1 MSGVAERL
9 RIAVVG
15 CGRIAQAHLAAIA
28 SIGEVRLSAVV
39 DVREPAAKAV
49 AEQYRCDAIA
59 DYEDPRVAAAAD
71 AVVICTPPQ
80 THAEIARHFLER
92 GVHVMVE
99 KPITIRS
106 ADAQAL
112 ARLAQEKQR
121 VLMMASKFRYV
132 PDVMKTKAL
141 VESGALG
148 KIVLYENA
156 FCSKVAMGERW
167 NAQPDVAGGGV
178 LIDNGCH
185 SADIARYLLGPI
197 THVHAHKGI
206 AAQQLLVED
215 TVRFEFRTGGGTIG
229 TVDLSWSLNKESDVY
244 LALYGTQGTL
254 FVGWKE
260 SRYRQDG
267 SSVWVPFGS
276 GYDKVAAF
284 RGQIENFAATIAKRD
299 APLITVQDAL
309 ASVEVI
315 EAAYESMRRD
325 SCVKVGGTRNDAVE
339 AG

>member
-1 MSGVAERL
+1 VSGDGERL
-9 RIAVVG
+9 RLAVVG
-15 CGRIAQAHLAAIA
+15 CGRIAQQHLAAIA
-28 SIGEVRLSAVV
+28 TVGEVRLAAVV
-39 DVREPAAKAV
+39 DTREPAAKAV
-49 AEQYRCDAIA
+49 AEQYRCDALY
-59 DYEDPRVAAAAD
+59 DYRDPRLAGALD

-80 THAEIARHFLER
+80 THADLARHFLER

-132 PDVMKTKAL
+132 PDVQKAKAL

-156 FCSKVAMGERW
+156 FCSKVAMADRW

-197 THVHAHKGI
+197 SHVHAHRGI
-206 AAQQLLVED
+206 AAQQLPVED
-215 TVRFEFRTGGGTIG
+215 TVRFEFRTGGGSLG

-254 FVGWKE
+254 FCGWKE

-267 SSVWVPFGS
+267 NPVFAPFGS

-284 RGQIENFAATIAKRD
+284 RGQIENFAAAIAQRA

-309 ASVEVI
+309 ASVEVV

-325 SCVKVGGTRNDAVE
+325 AWVKVGEKAK
-339 AG
+339 

>member
-1 MSGVAERL
+1 VTAL
-9 RIAVVG
+9 RFAVVG

-28 SIGEVRLSAVV
+28 SIPEVKLAAVV
-39 DVREPAAKAV
+39 DVREAAAKAV
-49 AEQYRCDAIA
+49 AEQYRCEAIS
-59 DYEDPRVAAAAD
+59 DFKDPRVAAAAD

-80 THAEIARHFLER
+80 THAEISRHFLER
-92 GVHVMVE
+92 GIHVMAE
-99 KPITIRS
+99 KPITIKS
-106 ADAQAL
+106 ADAKVL
-112 ARLAQEKQR
+112 ARLAEEKGR

-132 PDVMKTKAL
+132 PDVMKAKAL

-167 NAQPDVAGGGV
+167 NAQPEVAGGGV

-197 THVHAHKGI
+197 AFVHAHRGI
-206 AAQQLLVED
+206 AAQQLQVED
-215 TVRFEFRTGGGTIG
+215 TVRINFRTGGGTVG

-267 SSVWVPFGS
+267 NSAWMQFGS

-284 RGQIENFAATIAKRD
+284 RGQIENFAATIGRRA

-309 ASVEVI
+309 ASVEVV
-315 EAAYESMRRD
+315 EAAYESMHRD
-325 SCVKVGGTRNDAVE
+325 SWVKVGGGSTR
-339 AG
+339 